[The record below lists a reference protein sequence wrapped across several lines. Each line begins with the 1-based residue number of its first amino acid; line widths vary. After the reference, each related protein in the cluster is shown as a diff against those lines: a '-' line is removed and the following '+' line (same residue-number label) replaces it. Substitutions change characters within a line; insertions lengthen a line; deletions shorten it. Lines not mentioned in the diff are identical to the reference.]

1 MPEQITL
8 ALRRAAA
15 DLATMAPADR
25 DWLLERLSAAERAR
39 LRAALGPA
47 RFDDSLKTQAP
58 PGDLPETKTS
68 LDHAA
73 INATSAATSAATST
87 ATSTARSTARRRV
100 LGELASSPSD
110 GWLLARVVAALP
122 ATERALAAQHPL
134 IHRAEKHTGTTV
146 APSLVDTA
154 LLDVIDELGAT
165 LPDHV
170 APPDRPASM
179 LHRLLR
185 KVNG

>member
-1 MPEQITL
+1 MPEQITH

-58 PGDLPETKTS
+58 PGDLPETETS
-68 LDHAA
+68 LDRAA

-87 ATSTARSTARRRV
+87 ATSTARRRV

-179 LHRLLR
+179 LRRLLR

>member
-1 MPEQITL
+1 MPEQITH

-25 DWLLERLSAAERAR
+25 DWLLERLSAAQRAR
-39 LRAALGPA
+39 LRAALVPA

-58 PGDLPETKTS
+58 PGDLPATETS
-68 LDHAA
+68 LDRAA
-73 INATSAATSAATST
+73 INATSAATSTT
-87 ATSTARSTARRRV
+87 RRRV

-110 GWLLARVVAALP
+110 GWLLARVVAVLP
-122 ATERALAAQHPL
+122 ATERALVAQHRL

-146 APSLVDTA
+146 TPSLVDTA
-154 LLDVIDELGAT
+154 LLDVIDELGAM
-165 LPDHV
+165 LPNHV
-170 APPDRPASM
+170 APPDRPESM
-179 LHRLLR
+179 LRRLLR

>member
-68 LDHAA
+68 LDRAA
-73 INATSAATSAATST
+73 IN
-87 ATSTARSTARRRV
+87 ARSTARRRV

-110 GWLLARVVAALP
+110 GWLFARVVAALP

-134 IHRAEKHTGTTV
+134 IHRAEKHTGTKV

>member
-58 PGDLPETKTS
+58 SGDLPETKTS
-68 LDHAA
+68 LDRAA
-73 INATSAATSAATST
+73 INARSAARST
-87 ATSTARSTARRRV
+87 ATSTARRRV

-179 LHRLLR
+179 LRRLLR